1 MSSNVN
7 SVANTLKVALLL
19 CAVCS
24 VVISG
29 AAVLLKPM
37 QTENQILDRNRN
49 ILVAAG
55 LFDPAVNTNAEV
67 QSMFERFNARIVDLD
82 SGTFLSDEEAQRLGL
97 NPQTY
102 SESAARNDPAF
113 SDALPG
119 EQDTAKIRRR
129 VRYATVYTIDNADG
143 GFESV
148 VLPVSGYGL
157 WGIMYGY
164 LALEGDGNTIL
175 GIGFYD
181 HKETPGLGGEISNPR
196 WQAQWPGKEIYTDA
210 DSDEVAFAVVKGGGQ
225 GPHQVDALSGAT
237 LTSRGVENMIAFWL
251 GERGFGRFLNN
262 EVKG

>member
-7 SVANTLKVALLL
+7 SVANTLKIALIL
-19 CAVCS
+19 CAICS

-29 AAVLLKPM
+29 AAVILKPM
-37 QTENQILDRNRN
+37 QTANQILDRNKN
-49 ILVAAG
+49 ILIAAG
-55 LFDPAVNTNAEV
+55 MFDPAVNSNADV
-67 QSMFERFNARIVDLD
+67 ASMFERFNARIVDLD
-82 SGTFLSDEEAQRLGL
+82 NGTFLSDEDAQRLGL
-97 NPQTY
+97 DPLTY
-102 SESAARNDPAF
+102 SESAAKNDPAL
-113 SDALPG
+113 SDALGG
-119 EQDTAKIRRR
+119 EDDVANIRRR
-129 VRYATVYTIDNADG
+129 VKYATVYTIDNADG
-143 GFESV
+143 SFESV

-164 LALEGDGNTIL
+164 LALEGDGNTVQ

-196 WQAQWPGKEIYTDA
+196 WQAQWPGKQIYGA
-210 DSDEVAFAVVKGGGQ
+210 DSDVAFEVVKGGGT
-225 GPHQVDALSGAT
+225 GESQVDALSGAT

>member
-1 MSSNVN
+1 MPSNVN

-29 AAVLLKPM
+29 AAVLLKPL
-37 QTENQILDRNRN
+37 QTENQILDKNRN

-55 LFDPAVNTNAEV
+55 LFDPAVNTNADV
-67 QSMFERFNARIVDLD
+67 QSMFQRFNARIVDLD
-82 SGTFLSDEEAQRLGL
+82 TGAFLSEEETQQLGID
-97 NPQTY
+97 PQTY
-102 SESAARNDPAF
+102 SEADARNDPAL
-113 SDALPG
+113 SEALTG
-119 EQDTAKIRRR
+119 QEDTANIRRR
-129 VRYATVYTIDNADG
+129 VKYATVYTIDNDDG
-143 GFESV
+143 SFESV

-164 LALEGDGNTIL
+164 LALEGDGNTVL

-196 WQAQWPGKEIYTDA
+196 WQAQWPGKQIYD
-210 DSDEVAFAVVKGGGQ
+210 DSQDVAFRVVKGGGS
-225 GPHQVDALSGAT
+225 GPSQVDGLSGAT

-251 GERGFGRFLNN
+251 GESGFGPFINN